1 MRLIDADAL
10 VKDGYVLHRIY
21 QQDAKTMVY
30 ETKRIEDI
38 PTAQPELKWIPCSER
53 LPGLGQRVL
62 LSKDGFISVGQL
74 VRRGRGSQYEWSC
87 NYNNWEGWMPLPEP
101 FMEEGEK

>member
-1 MRLIDADAL
+1 MTKKDAIGYLEWMRRDAYLKKEFNDAL
-10 VKDGYVLHRIY
+10 LMAISALQESER
-21 QQDAKTMVY
+21 
-30 ETKRIEDI
+30 
-38 PTAQPELKWIPCSER
+38 KWISCSER

-101 FMEEGEK
+101 FREEGEK